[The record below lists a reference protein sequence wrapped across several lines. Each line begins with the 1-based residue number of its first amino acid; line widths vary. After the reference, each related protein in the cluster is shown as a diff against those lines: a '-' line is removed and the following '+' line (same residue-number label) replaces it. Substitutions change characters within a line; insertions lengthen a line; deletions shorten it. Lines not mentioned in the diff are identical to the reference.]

1 MIINT
6 LEINNDQ
13 SSLALMSIYINRDIP
28 IDVWIDWRN
37 YLPWNTEQI
46 NTL

>member
-13 SSLALMSIYINRDIP
+13 SSLAFMSIYINRDIA
-28 IDVWIDWRN
+28 IDV
-37 YLPWNTEQI
+37 
-46 NTL
+46 

>member
-13 SSLALMSIYINRDIP
+13 FSLALMTIYINRDIP
-28 IDVWIDWRN
+28 IDV
-37 YLPWNTEQI
+37 
-46 NTL
+46 